1 MSTVWLIVIVLIVIG
16 VAIAG
21 VLGTI
26 LTNGMIQARRLR
38 YEPLVSEAH
47 RAVVA
52 ALIGGEREAA
62 VALEALKALPS
73 SMTLALILDL
83 APSVSGSSQ
92 SALIGLGEG
101 LGLVRRA
108 KRGLA
113 SIRWP
118 TRLYSARVLTAFAI
132 EDSRMVLMLSDRSA
146 EVRAQAAA
154 WCVVKPTPE
163 AIETLVNKLNDPDGL
178 CRFAVQD
185 SLVRIG
191 LPAIEP
197 MVRRL
202 DTAPPEIVD
211 RLLEIAAASG
221 DARFFSR
228 SLNLTRSESPG
239 TRARAASVLARIGD
253 PSAGAT
259 LESMLFDT
267 SDRVILASLS
277 ALASIS
283 YWSACPAVAHLL
295 DHPSWE
301 VRNQAGLTLVALGAP
316 GEIFLLTAS
325 SGAGLAAEM
334 AERILQ
340 LRSFDSHSYES
351 HSFRAEMEMA

>member
-1 MSTVWLIVIVLIVIG
+1 MSTVWLIGIVLIGIG
-16 VAIAG
+16 VAILG

-26 LTNGMIQARRLR
+26 LTNGMIQARRVR
-38 YEPLVSEAH
+38 YEPLVAEAQ

-52 ALIGGEREAA
+52 ALIGGDSEVA
-62 VALEALKALPS
+62 VALEALKALPARF
-73 SMTLALILDL
+73 TVGLILDL

-92 SALIGLGEG
+92 SVLVGLGEG

-108 KRGLA
+108 KRGIA

-132 EDSRMVLMLSDRSA
+132 EDDRMVLMLSDRSG

-154 WCVVKPTPE
+154 WCVVKPTPD
-163 AIETLVNKLNDPDGL
+163 AIQTLVSKLGDPDGL

-197 MVRRL
+197 MVREL
-202 DTAPPEIVD
+202 GTASGEIVD
-211 RLLEIAAASG
+211 RILEIAAASG
-221 DARFFSR
+221 DTRFFAP
-228 SLNLTRSESPG
+228 SLELTRSDSPE
-239 TRARAASVLARIGD
+239 TRSRAASVLARVGD
-253 PSAGAT
+253 PSAGPT
-259 LESMLFDT
+259 LESMLSDT
-267 SDRVILASLS
+267 SDLVVLSALS
-277 ALASIS
+277 ALASTS

-301 VRNQAGLTLVALGAP
+301 VRNQAGLTLLALGAP

-325 SGAGLAAEM
+325 SGGGIAAEM
-334 AERILQ
+334 ASRILQ
-340 LRSFDSHSYES
+340 LRSFES
-351 HSFRAEMEMA
+351 HSFKTEMEMA